1 MKVKTITGK
10 DNNLFK
16 REEGPTVRLINK
28 NILVVVLCIFHS
40 VGEIHVWFEH
50 LAIFQKNPHSNYTW
64 RKFMLSGGEESTPT
78 KSKIHYK

>member
-50 LAIFQKNPHSNYTW
+50 
-64 RKFMLSGGEESTPT
+64 
-78 KSKIHYK
+78 